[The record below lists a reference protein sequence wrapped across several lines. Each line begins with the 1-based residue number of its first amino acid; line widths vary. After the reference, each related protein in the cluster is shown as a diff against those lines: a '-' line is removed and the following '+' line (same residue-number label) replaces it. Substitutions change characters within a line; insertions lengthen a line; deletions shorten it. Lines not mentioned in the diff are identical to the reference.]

1 MKYGINKI
9 KKDIKDKG
17 FCYLPNLLKNNE
29 SFKNLNKEILIFLN
43 NLTKKKYRKLNQFDE
58 NICFKFKKN
67 KNISAQLNDN
77 LNLLPSLKG
86 IFGDQKIIKFLRKL
100 MVAKNKT
107 IICNNPRLR
116 VQIPGNDNISNLPW
130 HKDIHYN
137 KIKRSSSLVFWISL
151 GRIDEDMGPVVIKS
165 NSHKLKKVKKIFFK
179 KTNGNKV
186 PSIDIKNIDKYSYKD
201 VFFTTRPGDVMIFD
215 LNLIH
220 RSGNNSSI
228 NKVKWSAQARYHIPY
243 FN

>member
-1 MKYGINKI
+1 
-9 KKDIKDKG
+9 
-17 FCYLPNLLKNNE
+17 
-29 SFKNLNKEILIFLN
+29 
-43 NLTKKKYRKLNQFDE
+43 
-58 NICFKFKKN
+58 
-67 KNISAQLNDN
+67 
-77 LNLLPSLKG
+77 
-86 IFGDQKIIKFLRKL
+86 
-100 MVAKNKT
+100 
-107 IICNNPRLR
+107 
-116 VQIPGNDNISNLPW
+116 
-130 HKDIHYN
+130 
-137 KIKRSSSLVFWISL
+137 
-151 GRIDEDMGPVVIKS
+151 MGPVVIKS